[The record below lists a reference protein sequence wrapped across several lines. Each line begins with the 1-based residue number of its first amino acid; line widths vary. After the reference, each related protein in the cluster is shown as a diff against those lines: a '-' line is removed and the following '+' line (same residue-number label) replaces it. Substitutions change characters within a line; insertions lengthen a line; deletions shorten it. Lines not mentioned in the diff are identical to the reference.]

1 MKISLIGMPGVGKT
15 TLATTLG
22 GIFKIMHI
30 SSGELARA
38 HGFAN
43 SDAEKTG
50 QLDPDENKI
59 RNLVKTA
66 IGDSNTYILDGFPR
80 TVDQID
86 GLNIGLDAVLYLKVG
101 DFNIAINRLLA
112 RARPD
117 DTREIINKRI
127 ETYFKHTFPLVEY
140 FDNARL
146 LIPIDASGSMG
157 ETLGHAITVLQKKG
171 IPEVETYVNKVIKQY
186 TKEEV

>member
-1 MKISLIGMPGVGKT
+1 MRISTVGIPGAGKT
-15 TLATTLG
+15 SLATTLG

-38 HGFAN
+38 NGFAN

-66 IGDSNTYILDGFPR
+66 IGDSNTFILDGFPR
-80 TVDQID
+80 TTDQIEALD
-86 GLNIGLDAVLYLKVG
+86 IPLDAVLYLKVG

-117 DTREIINKRI
+117 DTRETIHKRI
-127 ETYFKHTFPLVEY
+127 ETYFKHTFPLIKY
-140 FDNARL
+140 FEDKGL
-146 LIPIDASGSMG
+146 LVPIDASGSMS
-157 ETLGHAITVLQKKG
+157 ETLGYAITALRDKN
-171 IPEVETYVNKVIKQY
+171 IPEVKDYVDKVIRYYSK
-186 TKEEV
+186 TEV